1 MAKYRQL
8 QTNFWNDG
16 FVLDLTPEEKY
27 FYLYLM
33 TNPSTAQCGVYELPK
48 RIIETQT
55 GYNRDT
61 IDKLLARFMEY
72 EKIKYCNET
81 KEIMIKNWI
90 RYNKPTNNNA
100 IKCVNSELKGVKCK
114 EYINE
119 VYEQCNNLSLNVKLI
134 FQGLFECI
142 NGVNKNKDDEQPQEG
157 VEDVI
162 YTFESNVHTL
172 TPIQRNKVIEWSKKY
187 TVDVITLAIEEAV
200 NNNVKNIK
208 YIDKILMIWSQKGLY
223 SAEDIKEYIV
233 KWRRSKERKE
243 DNRERQ
249 YDFKELEKKLLGWDD
264 ENMCDEK
271 ES

>member
-72 EKIKYCNET
+72 KKIKYCNET

-208 YIDKILMIWSQKGLY
+208 YIDKILMIWSQRV
-223 SAEDIKEYIV
+223 YIQQKILRNILLSGEEV
-233 KWRRSKERKE
+233 KREKRIIEN
-243 DNRERQ
+243 DNMIL
-249 YDFKELEKKLLGWDD
+249 KNLKK
-264 ENMCDEK
+264 
-271 ES
+271 SF